1 MSKFIIR
8 SLDSY
13 NEKSFEIVTG
23 KKIQEQ
29 NCIVYEYDSRLG
41 KCKISFLED
50 KVIIDRDNNGT
61 ATLIEVNLNRDTE
74 FIYYGEGFKKK
85 FFVKGEKITYKQ
97 NILEFSYK
105 ILDNGEEIN
114 SISIAI
120 KDY

>member
-1 MSKFIIR
+1 MNKFIIR

-29 NCIVYEYDSRLG
+29 DCIVYEYESKLG
-41 KCKISFLED
+41 KCKISFLDD
-50 KVIIDRDNNGT
+50 KVIIDRDNNGIT
-61 ATLIEVNLNRDTE
+61 TLIEVNLNKDTE
-74 FIYYGEGFKKK
+74 FVYYGEGFKKK
-85 FFVKGEKITYKQ
+85 FFVRGEKINYKK

-105 ILDNGEEIN
+105 ILDNREEVN
-114 SISIAI
+114 NISIAI

>member
-23 KKIQEQ
+23 KKIQKQ
-29 NCIVYEYDSRLG
+29 DCIVYEYDSKLG
-41 KCKISFLED
+41 KCKISFLGD

-61 ATLIEVNLNRDTE
+61 ATLIEVDLNNNTE
-74 FIYYGEGFKKK
+74 FLYYGEGFKKK

-105 ILDNGEEIN
+105 ILDNREEIN